1 MINKEIGFICIASN
15 NLISLKN
22 PLFKEY
28 WWKIEES
35 SEKVRELLEVEGV
48 EFWKQYSTLDKIIQY
63 MDFCRKHSPWEE
75 LDEDDEELF
84 DLLNLIQDEQEEGMI
99 SALIDYRLG
108 DFLSSRQYDIWW
120 SVKKADI
127 DESFLQIKNIMM
139 KVLLPELKK
148 LEDEEFAKK
157 FIRNIELSYE
167 LG

>member
-1 MINKEIGFICIASN
+1 MYKKYWK
-15 NLISLKN
+15 KN
-22 PLFKEY
+22 VEPL
-28 WWKIEES
+28 
-35 SEKVRELLEVEGV
+35 LLENGYTRISSIDFRKVLTPGV
-48 EFWKQYSTLDKIIQY
+48 EIIIDIQKYKGKNFITVNITLNTNHGQG
-63 MDFCRKHSPWEE
+63 
-75 LDEDDEELF
+75 
-84 DLLNLIQDEQEEGMI
+84 EEGMI

>member
-1 MINKEIGFICIASN
+1 MYTFIIKDKQGHWFKSKLGFIT
-15 NLISLKN
+15 K
-22 PLFKEY
+22 KEAEDVVFILTKY
-28 WWKIEES
+28 EFIETI
-35 SEKVRELLEVEGV
+35 KVV
-48 EFWKQYSTLDKIIQY
+48 
-63 MDFCRKHSPWEE
+63 
-75 LDEDDEELF
+75 DEDDEELF

>member
-1 MINKEIGFICIASN
+1 MYKKYWK
-15 NLISLKN
+15 KN
-22 PLFKEY
+22 VEPL
-28 WWKIEES
+28 
-35 SEKVRELLEVEGV
+35 LLENGYTRISSIAFRKVLTTGV
-48 EFWKQYSTLDKIIQY
+48 EIIIDIQKYKGKNFITVNITLNNNHGQG
-63 MDFCRKHSPWEE
+63 
-75 LDEDDEELF
+75 
-84 DLLNLIQDEQEEGMI
+84 EEGMI